1 MIQRNAPCFCLLL
14 LLLYQVLLSLSSAAG
29 QVVPLSLQLQAPQA
43 RCRTA
48 SSKGPVMTEAPLPA
62 KVAVGC
68 EANSNGDQPRL
79 WLVVWG
85 LTDREVKWNK
95 NDEYCLARK

>member
-1 MIQRNAPCFCLLL
+1 MKGARDPKECAMLLL
-14 LLLYQVLLSLSSAAG
+14 AAAAAVPGSPLSSSAAG

-68 EANSNGDQPRL
+68 ESQQQR
-79 WLVVWG
+79 
-85 LTDREVKWNK
+85 
-95 NDEYCLARK
+95 